1 MKQLKRL
8 RKTIKKIKEKTGWS
22 TLKVLKRLGRAYKYG
37 ITPTD
42 YLKNNCYKKKRKDL
56 EKLGKKLQK
65 RNLAIKETMIN
76 RKMTKKEATKLVKEA
91 HDLGFT
97 YSRYLNNKVWEF
109 NSDELPEAKE
119 ALDKIKKR
127 DIYYREYYEK
137 VAAKKTGWKVEKVK
151 EEMAKARKK
160 GHYSLSYIRYS
171 LYLLKDEEIAN
182 KKLEENKLTE
192 EEIKIKEEHERE
204 RKEHIAE
211 IMKEKNWTL
220 GRYRI
225 EFLKAKYN
233 CGCSATEFYSY
244 KLYNKTLKEQK
255 TYITFGLLWPVLV
268 NYCDFEDEYRY
279 FDDKSLF
286 NEKFKKFVKRR
297 WFTTDD
303 LTYEKF
309 EENIKGL
316 KLIAYKPIDKLQ
328 GIGFKKFKVN
338 ESKLQNANV
347 YEYIISHGRGIV
359 EEFITQHPTTAA
371 FNSKSCNSMR
381 IVTMNLNNEFKILGG
396 VFRVGIDNEFDNW
409 SAGGIIAG
417 LDIKT
422 GKINTDGSDKN
433 GHKFIVH
440 PNSKIKFKGYQIP
453 CWKKVVKALEEA
465 SKMLPKMPY
474 IGWDVV
480 ITDQEEV
487 EFIEGNHNH
496 DITILQAP
504 YGILE
509 NKGVKYLIEPYI
521 TEGVEMKD

>member
-233 CGCSATEFYSY
+233 AVTATVI
-244 KLYNKTLKEQK
+244 KINGAAKTANPAIIGAIANCNNKNIPIKTPITVTRAEKAAIIFKIVPPIFVLLIAVIIWTTLL
-255 TYITFGLLWPVLV
+255 ITFPATFITGV
-268 NYCDFEDEYRY
+268 
-279 FDDKSLF
+279 
-286 NEKFKKFVKRR
+286 
-297 WFTTDD
+297 
-303 LTYEKF
+303 
-309 EENIKGL
+309 NIKPTVINKAL
-316 KLIAYKPIDKLQ
+316 KLSFSLARDAL
-328 GIGFKKFKVN
+328 
-338 ESKLQNANV
+338 
-347 YEYIISHGRGIV
+347 IV
-359 EEFITQHPTTAA
+359 
-371 FNSKSCNSMR
+371 S
-381 IVTMNLNNEFKILGG
+381 VTLL
-396 VFRVGIDNEFDNW
+396 
-409 SAGGIIAG
+409 
-417 LDIKT
+417 
-422 GKINTDGSDKN
+422 
-433 GHKFIVH
+433 
-440 PNSKIKFKGYQIP
+440 
-453 CWKKVVKALEEA
+453 
-465 SKMLPKMPY
+465 
-474 IGWDVV
+474 
-480 ITDQEEV
+480 
-487 EFIEGNHNH
+487 
-496 DITILQAP
+496 
-504 YGILE
+504 
-509 NKGVKYLIEPYI
+509 
-521 TEGVEMKD
+521 